1 MVLKIRKKFD
11 KWSILKIEIFI
22 FKMLN
27 WIDILNMNNLFVLI
41 VWIRYVVNKCK
52 KGVEAF
58 FLI

>member
-41 VWIRYVVNKCK
+41 VWIIYVVNKCK
-52 KGVEAF
+52 KGVEVF

>member
-52 KGVEAF
+52 KGVEVF